1 MINRLLPIIMV
12 VASVA
17 IIFGYIYPTYTGPIA
32 QIQQQLVSYDSAL
45 KAADVFSQK
54 EAELT
59 TKSNA
64 IAPADLA
71 RLQTYMP
78 DGVDN
83 IMLIADMD
91 ALAAR
96 SGLSLS
102 GFAIQ
107 EDPALALANSTGSST
122 TPSAPVISSNGGT
135 NSLQLSVSA
144 IGTYDAFQS
153 FLNSAEL
160 SARPLDITNL
170 TLKDSATGVYSYSM
184 TFNIYWLK

>member
-12 VASVA
+12 VAAAA
-17 IIFGYIYPTYTGPIA
+17 IIAGYIYPTYTGPIA
-32 QIQQQLVSYDSAL
+32 QTQQQIVSYDSAL
-45 KAADVFSQK
+45 AAANVFSQK
-54 EAELT
+54 EADLT

-64 IAPADLA
+64 IDPAALV

-83 IMLIADMD
+83 IQLIADLD

-96 SGLSLS
+96 SGLALS
-102 GFAIQ
+102 GFSIQ
-107 EDPALALANSTGSST
+107 EDPAFAQASSNGSST
-122 TPSAPVISSNGGT
+122 PIAPVIGSSGGT

-153 FLNSAEL
+153 FLNAAEQ
-160 SARPLDITNL
+160 SARPLDITKL
-170 TLKDSATGVYSYSM
+170 TLKYSTTGVYTYGM